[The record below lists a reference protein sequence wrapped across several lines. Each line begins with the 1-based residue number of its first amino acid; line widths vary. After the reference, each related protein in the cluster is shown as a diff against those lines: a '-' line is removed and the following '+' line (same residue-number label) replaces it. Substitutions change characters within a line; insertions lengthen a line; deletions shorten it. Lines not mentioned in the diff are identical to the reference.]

1 MIKFPYGI
9 SDFHRI
15 RTESY
20 LYVDRTAAIAELEEA
35 GRQLL
40 FLRPRRFGK
49 SLLLSML
56 GNYYDINTAGEF
68 EALFDDLAVGK
79 APTPEHNRYMV
90 LRWDFSAVS
99 PLGNIEQIQH
109 NLFAHMNAMM
119 NTFLERYASRLKSQ
133 VALDPANALSSFE
146 QLLGSVRSSGY
157 ELYLLIDEYDNFA
170 NEVLMHDTAD
180 VERYRALLQG
190 EGILKTLFKIV
201 KASAGEGRIS
211 RVFITGVSPVVLSD
225 MTSGYNVATSIYFEP
240 RFNTLCGITQPE
252 LDGLVG
258 QVLVD
263 CGHDVAQQAAIVNLM
278 QRFYNGYR
286 FCYEADQPKLYNP
299 TLCFYFLRHY
309 QRECVVPREMLDG
322 NLAMDAGRIR
332 YIADLPEGGRIL
344 EQILDEQTPLTLE
357 KIESQFGVEMLH
369 TLQHDERFMV
379 SLLYFF
385 GVLTITG
392 TGLAGDPILGVPNL
406 VIQGLYVSQ
415 LRKSLL
421 DSPKDDNAV
430 SKLAR
435 EFFNNGEIQPLIDFM
450 EAKYFKVFDNRDY
463 RWSNELTVKTAF
475 LTLLFNDIYYVMDSE
490 SVLERHYSDL
500 VMTVR
505 PNMRQYPTLKD
516 YLFEFKF
523 LSLGILGLD
532 AKQVR
537 ALVRDEL
544 QQLPAVVIALQ
555 QAQQQLQQ
563 YRQAMM
569 DKYQQPERLYGFAV
583 VALGFERLVWVRV

>member
-1 MIKFPYGI
+1 VK
-9 SDFHRI
+9 
-15 RTESY
+15 
-20 LYVDRTAAIAELEEA
+20 
-35 GRQLL
+35 
-40 FLRPRRFGK
+40 
-49 SLLLSML
+49 
-56 GNYYDINTAGEF
+56 
-68 EALFDDLAVGK
+68 
-79 APTPEHNRYMV
+79 
-90 LRWDFSAVS
+90 
-99 PLGNIEQIQH
+99 
-109 NLFAHMNAMM
+109 
-119 NTFLERYASRLKSQ
+119 
-133 VALDPANALSSFE
+133 
-146 QLLGSVRSSGY
+146 SSGY

-537 ALVRDEL
+537 ALARDEL